1 MNEYIR
7 LQTAD
12 KMYRFVVSFSALL
25 ALAAANTTQVS
36 QCQHT
41 QAPLPS
47 NTYIQGCTSP
57 PCALPQLQDAIVDM
71 EFVAPR
77 DMTSMRTLATAY
89 LRVGLVNLP
98 IPYDLGANSE
108 TCNHLTNASCPV
120 AAGQTL
126 GYTLRMFIEAF
137 FPVGTEVTVEFRI
150 VDQSNAPVVCVRVP
164 IRIVSP

>member
-77 DMTSMRTLATAY
+77 LLTNMRTLATVYILGGSLA
-89 LRVGLVNLP
+89 LP
-98 IPYDLGANSE
+98 FDLGANSE

-150 VDQSNAPVVCVRVP
+150 VDQSNAPVVCARVP
-164 IRIVSP
+164 IRIVFP

>member
-1 MNEYIR
+1 MHPSSI
-7 LQTAD
+7 AD
-12 KMYRFVVSFSALL
+12 KMFRFVVLFAALL

-36 QCQHT
+36 QCQHN
-41 QAPLPS
+41 QGALPR
-47 NTYIQGCTSP
+47 NTHIQGCTRP
-57 PCALPQLQDAIVDM
+57 PCALPQLRDAIINM

-77 DMTSMRTLATAY
+77 RMTSMRTLATAY
-89 LRVGLVNLP
+89 MRVGSTTIPV
-98 IPYDLGANSE
+98 PYDLGANSV

-120 AAGQTL
+120 SANQTL
-126 GYTLRMFIEAF
+126 RYTLRMFIEAF